1 MDITGQYDVYLRTDL
16 IPVEQFAN
24 AISALWSLKNTQH
37 NVLGYSVTVQD
48 VFFDTASTDVVL
60 RLEITTAGSGNVQE
74 AGMETVVYAIIAV
87 VGLTAAIILIDKI
100 VKLTGILSKPAVE
113 LGGFKIS
120 QIAMVAIVIILIL
133 IYK

>member
-1 MDITGQYDVYLRTDL
+1 
-16 IPVEQFAN
+16 
-24 AISALWSLKNTQH
+24 
-37 NVLGYSVTVQD
+37 
-48 VFFDTASTDVVL
+48 
-60 RLEITTAGSGNVQE
+60 
-74 AGMETVVYAIIAV
+74 V

-120 QIAMVAIVIILIL
+120 QIAIVAIVIILIL